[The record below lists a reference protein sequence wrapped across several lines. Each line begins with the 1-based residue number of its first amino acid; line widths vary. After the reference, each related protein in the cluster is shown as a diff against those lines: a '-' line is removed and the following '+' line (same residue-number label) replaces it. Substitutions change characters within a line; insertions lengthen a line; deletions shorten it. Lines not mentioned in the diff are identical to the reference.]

1 MEATASPVLRDV
13 VLIGGGH
20 SHVGVLHMFAMK
32 PLPGVRL
39 TVICTDTDTPYS
51 GMLPG
56 YIAGHYSFADVH
68 IDLRRLAE
76 FAGAR
81 YYRDEVVG
89 LDRNARRV
97 LCRHRPPVPYDVLS
111 INIGST
117 PQLGH
122 VAGDSRTELVVDDI
136 VRAVSDSGGEWD
148 AILLDVDNGPSF
160 LIHDENARVYSA
172 DFLATCLARL
182 APGGRLVI
190 WCEQASPDLEIT
202 LRRLTKSVQLIPIP
216 VTREGRSFEYAL
228 YRALAR

>member
-1 MEATASPVLRDV
+1 MAWERIQGTRKPHI
-13 VLIGGGH
+13 LIGGYGM
-20 SHVGVLHMFAMK
+20 GFTLRAALRT
-32 PLPGVRL
+32 LPEDSKL
-39 TVICTDTDTPYS
+39 TV
-51 GMLPG
+51 
-56 YIAGHYSFADVH
+56 V
-68 IDLRRLAE
+68 
-76 FAGAR
+76 
-81 YYRDEVVG
+81 
-89 LDRNARRV
+89 
-97 LCRHRPPVPYDVLS
+97 
-111 INIGST
+111 
-117 PQLGH
+117 
-122 VAGDSRTELVVDDI
+122 ELVPEIIEWARGPMAELTGDCLDDPRVTLWRGDVTDAI
-136 VRAVSDSGGEWD
+136 VLNQNTYD